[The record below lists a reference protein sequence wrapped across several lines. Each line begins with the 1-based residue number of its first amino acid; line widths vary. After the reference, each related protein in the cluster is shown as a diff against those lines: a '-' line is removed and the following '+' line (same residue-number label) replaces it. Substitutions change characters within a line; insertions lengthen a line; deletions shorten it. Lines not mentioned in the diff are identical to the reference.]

1 MNYIISLIRLYAFW
15 LIFFLVER
23 IIFVI
28 RFWDSITEAG
38 GSEVFAIFQSALRLD
53 ASMTGYVLV
62 IPALLWAI
70 EIVTGK
76 SFVSPRFLIGYQRFF
91 IGLFALI
98 GAVNLNIYQEWGA
111 KVNYKVFKIFFSY
124 PYESTISSLETGI
137 GLTVGILLFQV
148 LFFGWL
154 IRFFIRPAF
163 QLHPWLIRPVLSLL
177 VLGLTFLSVRGGW
190 QLAPISQ
197 SMAYFSSKPILNHA
211 AVNTSW
217 NLAQDVTNNL
227 AGNAGD
233 FYYLPESRVDSILH
247 VYQSGDSLARTEI
260 LTNKRPNVVFI
271 ILESFTADVVASLG
285 GESGI
290 SGELG
295 QLMQQGVSFTNLYAS
310 GDRTDKGLIAVM
322 SAFPAQATKSII
334 SETDKQEKLPSVAQ
348 LFKEQ
353 GYQTAFIY
361 GGESEFFGFKPYV
374 LSHGFDHS
382 TDKHSFAPEDQN
394 SKWGAHDGVVFKRFK
409 QQLGQLKQPFFATM
423 LTLSN
428 HEPFEIPETPRFPGS
443 DLPNRFRSTAFYTD
457 KSLGAFIRSARQ
469 ASWFKNTLFVIV
481 ADHGHRLPKEKYA
494 ISESQRFHI
503 PLVLFGDVIKPEF
516 RGKQLPVFG
525 SQTDIAKT
533 VLGQMGLDGSRFV
546 FSQDLFATHPDRG
559 YAFFDWDNGFGVI
572 SKQGFTSYDNAGKRL
587 IKQEGSTHLLP
598 FGQAYM
604 QKVFATYMG
613 Y

>member
-28 RFWDSITEAG
+28 RFWDAITEAG

-70 EIVTGK
+70 EIVSGK

-98 GAVNLNIYQEWGA
+98 GAINLNIYQEWGA
-111 KVNYKVFKIFFSY
+111 KVNYKVFKIFFNY

-137 GLTVGILLFQV
+137 GLTVGIFLFQV

-154 IRFFIRPAF
+154 IRFFIRPTY
-163 QLHPWLIRPVLSLL
+163 QLHPWLVRPVLSLL

-227 AGNAGD
+227 AGNTAD
-233 FYYLPESRVDSILH
+233 FHYLPEAQVDSIL
-247 VYQSGDSLARTEI
+247 YEFESGDSLARTEI
-260 LTNKRPNVVFI
+260 LANKRPNVVFI
-271 ILESFTADVVASLG
+271 ILESFTADVVESLG
-285 GESGI
+285 GETGI
-290 SGELG
+290 SAELG

-348 LFKEQ
+348 VFKEQ
-353 GYQTAFIY
+353 GYQTTFMY

-374 LSHGFDHS
+374 LSHGFDRS
-382 TDKHSFAPEDQN
+382 TDKHAFAEKDQN
-394 SKWGAHDGVVFKRFK
+394 SKWGAHDGVVFKRF
-409 QQLGQLKQPFFATM
+409 QSELGQLKQPFFATM

-457 KSLGAFIRSARQ
+457 KSLGAFIRSARKE
-469 ASWFKNTLFVIV
+469 AWFKNTLFVIV
-481 ADHGHRLPKEKYA
+481 ADHGHRLPKEQYA

-503 PLVLFGDVIKPEF
+503 PFVLFGDVIKPEF

-533 VLGQMGLDGSRFV
+533 VLGQMGLDGSRFA

-587 IKQEGSTHLLP
+587 IKQEGSKNLLP

-604 QKVFATYMG
+604 QKVFATYLS

>member
-1 MNYIISLIRLYAFW
+1 LALAILISQI
-15 LIFFLVER
+15 
-23 IIFVI
+23 
-28 RFWDSITEAG
+28 
-38 GSEVFAIFQSALRLD
+38 
-53 ASMTGYVLV
+53 
-62 IPALLWAI
+62 
-70 EIVTGK
+70 
-76 SFVSPRFLIGYQRFF
+76 
-91 IGLFALI
+91 
-98 GAVNLNIYQEWGA
+98 
-111 KVNYKVFKIFFSY
+111 
-124 PYESTISSLETGI
+124 
-137 GLTVGILLFQV
+137 
-148 LFFGWL
+148 LFFFWL
-154 IRFFIRPAF
+154 IRFFIRPSY
-163 QLHPWLIRPVLSLL
+163 QLHTWLVRPTLSLFL
-177 VLGLTFLSVRGGW
+177 LGLTFLSVRGGW

-217 NLAQDVTNNL
+217 NLAQDFANNL
-227 AGNAGD
+227 AGNSGD
-233 FYYLPESRVDSILH
+233 FHYLPESQVDSILH

-260 LTNKRPNVVFI
+260 LSTKRPNVVFI
-271 ILESFTADVVASLG
+271 ILESFTADVVESLG
-285 GESGI
+285 GEPGI
-290 SGELG
+290 SAELG
-295 QLMQQGVSFTNLYAS
+295 LLMRQGVSFSNVYAS

-322 SAFPAQATKSII
+322 SAFPAQATNSII
-334 SETDKQEKLPSVAQ
+334 SETDKQEHLPSVAQ
-348 LFKEQ
+348 VFKEQ
-353 GYQTAFIY
+353 GYETAFMY

-382 TDKHSFAPEDQN
+382 TDKHAFAPEDQN

-409 QQLGQLKQPFFATM
+409 KQLGQLSQPFFATM

-457 KSLGAFIRSARQ
+457 KSLGAFIRSACK
-469 ASWFKNTLFVIV
+469 APWFKNTLFVIV

-516 RGKQLPVFG
+516 RGKQVSMFG

-533 VLGQMGLDGSRFV
+533 VLGQVGLDGNRFA

-572 SKQGFTSYDNAGKRL
+572 SKDGFTSYDNIGKRV
-587 IKQEGSTHLLP
+587 IKQEGSKTLLT

-604 QKVFATYMG
+604 QKVFATYMS

>member
-1 MNYIISLIRLYAFW
+1 LNYIISLIRLYAFW

-23 IIFVI
+23 SIFVL
-28 RFWDSITEAG
+28 RFWKFLRNSSASD
-38 GSEVFAIFQSALRLD
+38 VLQIFSSALRLD
-53 ASMTGYVLV
+53 ASMAGYVMLFPV
-62 IPALLWAI
+62 LLWAA
-70 EIVTGK
+70 EIISGK
-76 SFVSPRFLIGYQRFF
+76 VFVSTRFQLGYQRLF
-91 IGLFALI
+91 IVIFSLI
-98 GAVNLNIYQEWGA
+98 SAVNLNIYQEWGS
-111 KVNYKVFKIFFSY
+111 KVNFKVFKIFVSY

-137 GLTVGILLFQV
+137 ALAISLFLMQCV
-148 LFFGWL
+148 FFCWF
-154 IRFFIRPAF
+154 IRFFIRPTYYV
-163 QLHPWLIRPVLSLL
+163 HTWLVRPTLSLFL
-177 VLGLTFLSVRGGW
+177 LGLTFLSVRGGW

-211 AVNTSW
+211 AMNTYW
-217 NLAQDVTNNL
+217 NLAHDVANNL
-227 AGNAGD
+227 AGNSGD
-233 FYYLPESRVDSILH
+233 FHYLPESQVDSILQ

-260 LTNKRPNVVFI
+260 LSTKRPNVVFI
-271 ILESFTADVVASLG
+271 IMESYTADVVEFLG
-285 GESGI
+285 GEPGI
-290 SGELG
+290 SAELG
-295 QLMQQGVSFTNLYAS
+295 LLMRQGVSFSNVYAS
-310 GDRTDKGLIAVM
+310 GDRTDKGLIAVL

-348 LFKEQ
+348 VFKEQ
-353 GYQTAFIY
+353 GYQTAFMY

-382 TDKHSFAPEDQN
+382 TDKHAFAPEDQN

-409 QQLGQLKQPFFATM
+409 KQLGQLSQPFFATM

-428 HEPFEIPETPRFPGS
+428 HEPFEIPEAPRFPGS

-457 KSLGAFIRSARQ
+457 KSLGAFIRSARKE
-469 ASWFKNTLFVIV
+469 SWFKNTLFVIV

-503 PLVLFGDVIKPEF
+503 PLVIFGDVIKPEF
-516 RGKQLPVFG
+516 RGKQVSMFG

-533 VLGQMGLDGSRFV
+533 VLGQLGLDGSRFA

-572 SKQGFTSYDNAGKRL
+572 SKNGFTSYDNTGKRV
-587 IKQEGSTHLLP
+587 IKQEGSKTLLT

-604 QKVFATYMG
+604 QKVFATYEG

>member
-1 MNYIISLIRLYAFW
+1 MISLIRHYAFW
-15 LIFFLVER
+15 LTFFLVDR
-23 IIFVI
+23 LIFVF
-28 RFWDSITEAG
+28 RFWDSITESDG
-38 GSEVFAIFQSALRLD
+38 TEVLPIFQSALRLD
-53 ASMTGYVLV
+53 ASMAGYVLV

-70 EIVTGK
+70 EIILGK
-76 SFVSPRFLIGYQRFF
+76 SFVSPRVTLIYYRFF
-91 IGLFALI
+91 IGLFSLI
-98 GAVNLNIYQEWGA
+98 GAVNLNIYQEWGS
-111 KVNYKVFKIFFSY
+111 KVNYKVFKIFINY

-137 GLTVGILLFQV
+137 GLTVGIFLFQV

-154 IRFFIRPAF
+154 VRFFIRPAH
-163 QLHPWLIRPVLSLL
+163 QTHTWLVRPFLSLFI
-177 VLGLTFLSVRGGW
+177 LGLTFLSVRGGW

-217 NLAQDVTNNL
+217 NLAQDVVNNL
-227 AGNAGD
+227 AGNSGD
-233 FYYLPESRVDSILH
+233 FHYLPEAQVDSILH
-247 VYQSGDSLARTEI
+247 HYQSGDSLARTEI
-260 LTNKRPNVVFI
+260 LSTKRPNVVFI
-271 ILESFTADVVASLG
+271 ILESFTADVVESLG
-285 GESGI
+285 GEPGI
-290 SGELG
+290 STELG
-295 QLMQQGVSFTNLYAS
+295 QLMKQGVSFSNLYAS

-334 SETDKQEKLPSVAQ
+334 SETDKQEHLPSVAQ
-348 LFKEQ
+348 VFKEQ
-353 GYQTAFIY
+353 GYQTSFMY

-382 TDKHSFAPEDQN
+382 TDKHAFAPEDQN

-409 QQLGQLKQPFFATM
+409 KQLGQLKQPFFATM

-428 HEPFEIPETPRFPGS
+428 HEPFEIPESPRFPGT

-457 KSLGAFIRSARQ
+457 KSLGAFIRAARKEP
-469 ASWFKNTLFVIV
+469 WFKETLFVIV

-494 ISESQRFHI
+494 ISEAKRFHI

-516 RGKQLPVFG
+516 RGKQMSVFG

-533 VLGQMGLDGSRFV
+533 VLGQLGLDGSRFT
-546 FSQDLFATHPDRG
+546 FSQDLFATHTDSG

-587 IKQEGSTHLLP
+587 IKQEGSKSLLT

-604 QKVFATYMG
+604 QKVFATYEA

>member
-1 MNYIISLIRLYAFW
+1 MES
-15 LIFFLVER
+15 
-23 IIFVI
+23 
-28 RFWDSITEAG
+28 DGTE
-38 GSEVFAIFQSALRLD
+38 VLPIFQSALRLD
-53 ASMTGYVLV
+53 ASMAGYVLV

-70 EIVTGK
+70 EIILGK
-76 SFVSPRFLIGYQRFF
+76 SFVSPRVTLIYYRFF
-91 IGLFALI
+91 IGLFSLI
-98 GAVNLNIYQEWGA
+98 GAVNLNIYQEWGS
-111 KVNYKVFKIFFSY
+111 KVNYKVFKIFINY

-137 GLTVGILLFQV
+137 GLTVGIFLFQV

-154 IRFFIRPAF
+154 VRFFIRPAH
-163 QLHPWLIRPVLSLL
+163 QTHTWLVRPFLSLFI
-177 VLGLTFLSVRGGW
+177 LGLTFLSVRGGW

-217 NLAQDVTNNL
+217 NLAQDVVNNL
-227 AGNAGD
+227 AGNSGD
-233 FYYLPESRVDSILH
+233 FHYLPEAQVDSILH
-247 VYQSGDSLARTEI
+247 HYQSGDSLARTEI
-260 LTNKRPNVVFI
+260 LSTKRPNVVFI
-271 ILESFTADVVASLG
+271 ILESFTADVVESLG
-285 GESGI
+285 GEPGI
-290 SGELG
+290 STELG
-295 QLMQQGVSFTNLYAS
+295 QLMKQGVSFTNLYAS

-334 SETDKQEKLPSVAQ
+334 SETDKQEHLPSIAQ
-348 LFKEQ
+348 VFKEQ
-353 GYQTAFIY
+353 GYQTSFMY

-382 TDKHSFAPEDQN
+382 TDKHAFASEDQN

-409 QQLGQLKQPFFATM
+409 KQLGQLKQPFFATM

-428 HEPFEIPETPRFPGS
+428 HEPFEIPESPRFPGT

-457 KSLGAFIRSARQ
+457 KSLGAFIRAARKEP
-469 ASWFKNTLFVIV
+469 WFKETLFVIV

-494 ISESQRFHI
+494 ISEAKRFHI
-503 PLVLFGDVIKPEF
+503 PLLLVGDVIKPEF
-516 RGKQLPVFG
+516 RGKQMSVFG

-533 VLGQMGLDGSRFV
+533 VLGQLGLDGSRFT
-546 FSQDLFATHPDRG
+546 FSQDLFATHTDSG

-587 IKQEGSTHLLP
+587 IKQEGSKSLLT

-604 QKVFATYMG
+604 QKVFATYEA

>member
-1 MNYIISLIRLYAFW
+1 MISLIRHYAFW
-15 LIFFLVER
+15 LIFFLVDR
-23 IIFVI
+23 LIFVF
-28 RFWDSITEAG
+28 RFWDSISESDGTE
-38 GSEVFAIFQSALRLD
+38 VLPIFQSALRLD
-53 ASMTGYVLV
+53 ASMAGYVLV
-62 IPALLWAI
+62 IPALFWAV
-70 EIVTGK
+70 EIISGK
-76 SFVSPRFLIGYQRFF
+76 SFVSPRVTLIYYRFF
-91 IGLFALI
+91 IGLFSLI
-98 GAVNLNIYQEWGA
+98 GAVNLNIYQEWGS
-111 KVNYKVFKIFFSY
+111 KVNYKVFKIFINY

-137 GLTVGILLFQV
+137 GLTVGIFLFQV

-154 IRFFIRPAF
+154 VRFFLRPNYQTHA
-163 QLHPWLIRPVLSLL
+163 WLVRPFLSLFI
-177 VLGLTFLSVRGGW
+177 LGLTFLSVRGGW

-217 NLAQDVTNNL
+217 NLAQDVVNNL
-227 AGNAGD
+227 AGNSGD
-233 FYYLPESRVDSILH
+233 FHYLPEAQVDSILQH
-247 VYQSGDSLARTEI
+247 YQSGDSLARTEI
-260 LTNKRPNVVFI
+260 LSTKRPNVVFI
-271 ILESFTADVVASLG
+271 ILESFTADVVQSLG
-285 GESGI
+285 GEPGI
-290 SGELG
+290 STELG
-295 QLMQQGVSFTNLYAS
+295 QLMKQGVSFSNLYAS

-334 SETDKQEKLPSVAQ
+334 SETDKQEHLPSVAQ
-348 LFKEQ
+348 VFKEQ
-353 GYQTAFIY
+353 GYQTSFMY

-382 TDKHSFAPEDQN
+382 TDKHAFAPEDQN

-409 QQLGQLKQPFFATM
+409 KQLGQLKQPFFATM

-428 HEPFEIPETPRFPGS
+428 HEPFEIPESPRFPGT

-457 KSLGAFIRSARQ
+457 KSLGAFIRAARKEP
-469 ASWFKNTLFVIV
+469 WFKETLFVIV

-494 ISESQRFHI
+494 ISEAKRFHI
-503 PLVLFGDVIKPEF
+503 PLLLVGEVIKPEF
-516 RGKQLPVFG
+516 RGKQMSVFG

-533 VLGQMGLDGSRFV
+533 VLGQLGLDGSRFT
-546 FSQDLFATHPDRG
+546 FSQDLFATHQDSG

-587 IKQEGSTHLLP
+587 IKQEGSKSLLT

-604 QKVFATYMG
+604 QKVFDTYEA

>member
-1 MNYIISLIRLYAFW
+1 MISLIRLYAFW

-23 IIFVI
+23 LIFVF
-28 RFWDSITEAG
+28 RFWDSIKESG
-38 GSEVFAIFQSALRLD
+38 SSEVLQIFQSALRLD
-53 ASMTGYVLV
+53 ASMAGYILV
-62 IPALLWAI
+62 IPALMWVI
-70 EIVTGK
+70 EIISGK
-76 SFVSPRFLIGYQRFF
+76 SFVSPRVALSYHRFF
-91 IGLFALI
+91 IVLFALI
-98 GAVNLNIYQEWGA
+98 GAVNLNIYQEWGS
-111 KVNYKVFKIFFSY
+111 KVNYKVFKIFFNY

-137 GLTVGILLFQV
+137 GLTVGIFILQV

-154 IRFFIRPAF
+154 VRFFIRSAY
-163 QLHPWLIRPVLSLL
+163 QTHTWLVRPFLSLFI
-177 VLGLTFLSVRGGW
+177 LGLTFLSVRGGW

-217 NLAQDVTNNL
+217 NLAQDVVNNL
-227 AGNAGD
+227 AGNSGD
-233 FYYLPESRVDSILH
+233 FHYLPEAEVDSVLQ
-247 VYQSGDSLARTEI
+247 VYQSEDSQQRTKI
-260 LTNKRPNVVFI
+260 IRSKRPNVVFI
-271 ILESFTADVVASLG
+271 ILESFTADVVGSLG
-285 GESGI
+285 GEPGI
-290 SGELG
+290 SAELD
-295 QLMQQGVSFTNLYAS
+295 QLIKQGVSFTNLYAS

-334 SETDKQEKLPSVAQ
+334 SETDKQENLPSVAQ
-348 LFKEQ
+348 VFKEQ
-353 GYQTAFIY
+353 GYHTSFMY

-374 LSHGFDHS
+374 LSHGFDRS
-382 TDKHSFAPEDQN
+382 TDKHAFLKQDQN
-394 SKWGAHDGVVFKRFK
+394 SKWGAHDGVVFKRF
-409 QQLGQLKQPFFATM
+409 QSELGQLKQPFFATM

-428 HEPFEIPETPRFPGS
+428 HEPFEIPESPRFPGS

-457 KSLGAFIRSARQ
+457 KSLGSFFRSARQ
-469 ASWFKNTLFVIV
+469 ESWFQNTLFVIV

-503 PLVLFGDVIKPEF
+503 PLVLVGDVIKPEF

-533 VLGQMGLDGSRFV
+533 VLGQLGLDGSRFT
-546 FSQDLFATHPDRG
+546 FSQDLFATHPDQG

-572 SKQGFTSYDNAGKRL
+572 RKNGFTSFDNAGKRL
-587 IKQEGSTHLLP
+587 IKQEGSPGLLT

-604 QKVFATYMG
+604 QKVFATYEA